1 MTRSSVLLSL
11 ACVLFGAFANY
22 SFFWLNERL
31 FASLEFSSGVNWVF
45 LPAGV
50 NLLLVMVLGPWAA
63 LGLTVSAAFIKHQLF
78 PEIDLLNVAV
88 NGVIAGFGPVLAFWL
103 AKHFFRIDPTLK
115 DRSSKT
121 LIQLALLFSV
131 LSALLHQI
139 WFAYVGQ
146 SQSILSDAPVMAL
159 GDFLGTLIVLYILKL
174 TLFLAELIQNK
185 SN

>member
-1 MTRSSVLLSL
+1 
-11 ACVLFGAFANY
+11 
-22 SFFWLNERL
+22 
-31 FASLEFSSGVNWVF
+31 
-45 LPAGV
+45 
-50 NLLLVMVLGPWAA
+50 LGPCW
-63 LGLTVSAAFIKHQLF
+63 
-78 PEIDLLNVAV
+78 P
-88 NGVIAGFGPVLAFWL
+88 FGWRNI
-103 AKHFFRIDPTLK
+103 FFRIDPTLK

-139 WFAYVGQ
+139 WFAYEGQ
-146 SQSILSDAPVMAL
+146 SQNILSDAPVMAL